1 MKNLNLS
8 KLILKIALVV
18 TVLFSSMQEVKAQ
31 FDVGADIMSRYVW
44 RGAGYSNGPSI
55 QPYMSYATG
64 DFEIG
69 FWGAYANDGQVDE
82 LDLYA
87 SYGIGPVGLT
97 ITNYVF
103 PDNMTPGVASPIKYW
118 DSEGGWEG
126 TVGLE
131 LGPVG
136 LTYATFFDSGDTYIA
151 AGTSLGG
158 VDLTLGMGDGA
169 YTTDS
174 DFALME
180 ISLGYG
186 KDIMITEDFSLPA
199 SGSLIY
205 NPDADQMYLV
215 FGISL

>member
-1 MKNLNLS
+1 M
-8 KLILKIALVV
+8 
-18 TVLFSSMQEVKAQ
+18 
-31 FDVGADIMSRYVW
+31 
-44 RGAGYSNGPSI
+44 
-55 QPYMSYATG
+55 
-64 DFEIG
+64 
-69 FWGAYANDGQVDE
+69 
-82 LDLYA
+82 YA
-87 SYGIGPVGLT
+87 SYAIGPVGLT

-103 PDNMTPGVASPIKYW
+103 PDNTNLSTVTPVEYW
-118 DSEGGWEG
+118 AAEGGWEG

-131 LGPVG
+131 LGPIG

-158 VDLTLGMGDGA
+158 VDLTLGMGDGQ
-169 YTTDS
+169 YTLDN
-174 DFALME
+174 DFGLHE